1 MKKKNIIGRVTV
13 LFILTGLYYNSGKI
27 ALDVLKP
34 SSSSTSV
41 SLISFSS
48 YCKSSRSCF
57 PAEPTE
63 DVVNCESSSPTDIS
77 CHSNIIPSST
87 GLVHHCT
94 SCGRFWLAI
103 VCSSSLCSSSSYVPV
118 TTSAHGLLDLISA
131 RLSNPPI
138 RVRRSALTLAR
149 MSFLVFS
156 LCISQGFWSQ
166 KKEATA
172 IRFHTPNVRLSSYL
186 QQFRI

>member
-1 MKKKNIIGRVTV
+1 MRKKNIIGRITV
-13 LFILTGLYYNSGKI
+13 LFILTGLYYNSGEI

-41 SLISFSS
+41 SLVSFSS
-48 YCKSSRSCF
+48 YCKSTRSCF
-57 PAEPTE
+57 SYKPTE

-77 CHSNIIPSST
+77 CRSNIVPSST
-87 GLVHHCT
+87 RLVHRCT
-94 SCGRFWLAI
+94 SCGSFWLAI
-103 VCSSSLCSSSSYVPV
+103 VCSNSLCSSSSYVPV

-138 RVRRSALTLAR
+138 RVRRSALTLAG

-156 LCISQGFWSQ
+156 LCISQVFWSR
-166 KKEATA
+166 KTEATA
-172 IRFHTPNVRLSSYL
+172 ISVHTPNVRLSSYL
-186 QQFRI
+186 QQVRI